1 MPKTLLTIL
10 LLGSSIAWCTAQD
23 ADDFMDLYRR
33 GEAALQAQDY
43 GAAARFFQKSAQK
56 RPDFAAA
63 YRLWG
68 QAEELRGN
76 YLSATTAYQEVL
88 KIDTAYSRVLYYRI
102 GDVYYKMG
110 RPEIAL
116 YYFRKFADLQERDFR
131 EFGLRG
137 EQERPDELILLN
149 RLEGNIRAC
158 EIQIDS
164 IKFINVVDIA
174 NLGKT
179 INSKDDDYFP
189 FLSNDRQE
197 IFFTRKSDNNDEDL
211 FHASRRGKD
220 WGNTSRVRGFNTNEP
235 EGMTSFI
242 RSGRTVYFTACN
254 RDSVSG
260 TCDLWEGIVRDGK
273 LDQLQSTG
281 SWLNSGSWDS
291 QAAISCDGRRIFFA
305 SNRPGGL
312 GGSDIWVSERNDR
325 GQWAPPRNLG
335 APINTPEDEEAP
347 FISNDGQTL
356 YFSSTGHLGLGEQDI
371 FMSWWDKRS
380 RRWTAPINLGPPVN
394 GPHRELG
401 IFLTADGRQGYF
413 ASNRP
418 GGEGGMDIYTFEL
431 SEQLSGDPVTY
442 VEGVLL
448 DSILHEPLP
457 GGQVRLGNQAVFTA
471 DERGRFFICAPAGT
485 PIDLAIDYP
494 DYLPYASQFSIP
506 HWDNRN
512 TYQVELL
519 LRYEDSFIDQLTQQ
533 QADPDPEPEPEP
545 EPDRRPRSTMTSAIF
560 FSFDESKLEPS
571 AKVALD
577 QLIEAMQDKT
587 VERVTILG
595 YADNIGMDNYNHLL
609 SEERAKNVAA
619 YLIGRGIMVNKVDV
633 QGLGPID
640 NASPKAQNRRVDV
653 QIIFTK

>member
-1 MPKTLLTIL
+1 MSRMLFTLL
-10 LLGSSIAWCTAQD
+10 LLGGLAGWCQAQSV
-23 ADDFMDLYRR
+23 DDFMDLYRR

-43 GAAARFFQKSAQK
+43 GAAARLFARAAEKN
-56 RPDFAAA
+56 PDFAASF
-63 YRLWG
+63 RLWG
-68 QAEELRGN
+68 QAEALRGN
-76 YLSATTAYQEVL
+76 YLAAADAYHEVL
-88 KIDTAYSRVLYYRI
+88 KIDTTYSRVLYYHI

-110 RPEIAL
+110 RPEVAL
-116 YYFRKFADLQERDFR
+116 YYFRRFAELQDRDLGN
-131 EFGLRG
+131 FGLRG

-164 IKFINVVDIA
+164 VKFINVVDIA
-174 NLGKT
+174 NVGSP

-189 FLSNDRQE
+189 FLSNDQRE
-197 IFFTRKSDNNDEDL
+197 IYFTRKSNNNDEDL
-211 FHASRRGKD
+211 YYATRSAQSWSGS
-220 WGNTSRVRGFNTNEP
+220 NRVRGFNTSDP

-254 RDSVSG
+254 RDSTSG

-273 LDQLQSTG
+273 LSQLESTG
-281 SWLNSGSWDS
+281 GWLNSGEWDS

-312 GGSDIWVSERNDR
+312 GGSDIWVSERSAS

-371 FMSWWDKRS
+371 FMSWWDKRR

-401 IFLTADGRQGYF
+401 IFLTADGKQGYF

-431 SEQLSGDPVTY
+431 SEQLSGEPITY

-448 DSILHEPLP
+448 DSILREPLP
-457 GGQVRLGNQAVFTA
+457 NGQIRLDDQAVFTA
-471 DERGRFFICAPAGT
+471 DEEGRFFICAPAGI
-485 PIDLAIDYP
+485 PIDLAIDYT

-512 TYQVELL
+512 TYQIELL
-519 LRYEDSFIDQLTQQ
+519 LRYEDSFIDQLS
-533 QADPDPEPEPEP
+533 QADDPPEPEPEP
-545 EPDRRPRSTMTSAIF
+545 EPDRKPRSTMTSAIF

-577 QLIEAMQDKT
+577 QLIEAMKGKN

-653 QIIFTK
+653 QIIFTQ

>member
-1 MPKTLLTIL
+1 
-10 LLGSSIAWCTAQD
+10 
-23 ADDFMDLYRR
+23 MDYYRR
-33 GEAALQAQDY
+33 GEAALQAQDFA
-43 GAAARFFQKSAQK
+43 AAARFFQRSAEK
-56 RPDFAAA
+56 KPDFAAA

-68 QAEELRGN
+68 QAEELRNN
-76 YLSATTAYQEVL
+76 YLIAVDAYHEVL

-116 YYFRKFADLQERDFR
+116 FYFRKFSELQDRQLGQ
-131 EFGLRG
+131 FGLRG

-149 RLEGNIRAC
+149 RLPGNIRAC
-158 EIQIDS
+158 EIQMDS
-164 IKFINVVDIA
+164 VKFINVVDIA
-174 NLGKT
+174 NLGGQ
-179 INSKDDDYFP
+179 INGKDDDYFP
-189 FLSNDRQE
+189 FLSNDQRE
-197 IFFTRKSDNNDEDL
+197 MYFTRKGNNDDEDL
-211 FHASRRGKD
+211 YYVTRNAKS
-220 WGNTSRVRGFNTNEP
+220 WGSSSRVRGFNSGEP

-242 RSGRTVYFTACN
+242 RNGRTVYFTACN

-260 TCDLWEGIVRDGK
+260 PCDLWEGVVRDGK
-273 LDQLQSTG
+273 LEQLQSTG
-281 SWLNSGSWDS
+281 GWLNSSDWDS

-312 GGSDIWVSERNDR
+312 GGSDIWVSERAAA
-325 GQWAPPRNLG
+325 GQWGTPRNLG
-335 APINTPEDEEAP
+335 APINTPDDEEAP

-371 FMSWWDKRS
+371 FMSWWDKRR

-418 GGEGGMDIYTFEL
+418 GGEGGMDIYTFQL
-431 SEQLSGDPVTY
+431 SEQLSGEPITY

-448 DSILHEPLP
+448 DSILREPLP
-457 GGQVRLGNQAVFTA
+457 GGQVRLGQESVFTA
-471 DERGRFFICAPAGT
+471 DEEGRFFICAPAGE
-485 PIDLAIDYP
+485 PIPLAVDYP
-494 DYLPYASQFSIP
+494 EYLPYQAQFSVP

-512 TYQVELL
+512 TYQIDLL
-519 LRYEDSFIDQLTQQ
+519 LRYEDSFIDQLTQRG
-533 QADPDPEPEPEP
+533 ATPEPEAKPEP
-545 EPDRRPRSTMTSAIF
+545 EPDRRPRSTMTMAIYF
-560 FSFDESKLEPS
+560 PFDESNLEPS
-571 AKVALD
+571 AKVAMD
-577 QLIEAMQDKT
+577 GLIEEMKDKSIQ
-587 VERVTILG
+587 RVTILG

-640 NASPKAQNRRVDV
+640 NSSPKAQNRRVDV
-653 QIIFTK
+653 EIIFTQ